1 MTSQRIVLLSML
13 ALSAFAANSVL
24 ARLALLNHEI
34 GPWSF
39 TGIRLISGA
48 LVLVL
53 IAGPRQSLKS
63 GDWPSAL
70 SLIAYA
76 GFFSFAYLA
85 LPTATGALILFM
97 LVQIT
102 MLGTGIGQGERL
114 NLVQWGGV
122 LLAISGLVFLLG
134 PGIRAPSFVGA
145 LAMALAGIAWGIYSL
160 RGRGAQNPTRA
171 TAGNFVK
178 AALMAALLSVPVFM
192 VFPEAMPNA
201 KGILLALAS
210 GIVTSGL
217 GYTIWYM
224 ALKGL
229 SATRA
234 GIAQLSV
241 PVLAALGGVMV
252 VGEPLTLRFV
262 LSSFMTLG
270 GIALVIV
277 LTEK

>member
-1 MTSQRIVLLSML
+1 MPRRIVLLSVL
-13 ALSAFAANSVL
+13 ALIAFAANSVL

-39 TGIRLISGA
+39 TGIRLVSGA
-48 LVLVL
+48 LVLVML
-53 IAGPRQSLKS
+53 AGPKQSLKS

-70 SLIAYA
+70 ALIVYA

-85 LPTATGALILFM
+85 LPTATGALILFV
-97 LVQIT
+97 LVQMT

-122 LLAISGLVFLLG
+122 LLAISGLVFLLA
-134 PGIRAPSFVGA
+134 PGIRAPSPLGA
-145 LAMALAGIAWGIYSL
+145 LAMALAGIAWGVYSL

-171 TAGNFVK
+171 TAGNFAR
-178 AALMAALLSVPVFM
+178 AALMAVMLSIPVFM
-192 VFPEAMPNA
+192 VFPEAMPGT

-241 PVLAALGGVMV
+241 PVLAALGGILV
-252 VGEPLTLRFV
+252 VGEPLDLRFV

-270 GIALVIV
+270 GIALVII
-277 LTEK
+277 LTKK